1 MPITLKQEQEKFI
14 LDKIQQGKYENV
26 DALLL
31 IAFRLLDESEQKQQ
45 ELDRLREKI
54 LAGKKQIEEG
64 KVTDG
69 EVVFQ
74 RLEAKLKQIMVNQ

>member
-1 MPITLKQEQEKFI
+1 MPITLKQEQEKFV
-14 LDKIQQGKYENV
+14 LDKIQQGKYESV

-64 KVTDG
+64 RVTDG

-74 RLEAKLKQIMVNQ
+74 RLEAKLKRITVNQ

>member
-1 MPITLKQEQEKFI
+1 MSITLKQEQEEFV
-14 LDKIQQGKYENV
+14 LDKIQQGKYESV

-31 IAFRLLDESEQKQQ
+31 IAFRLLDESEQRQQ

-74 RLEAKLKQIMVNQ
+74 RLEAKLKRITVNQ

>member
-1 MPITLKQEQEKFI
+1 MPITLKQEQEKFV
-14 LDKIQQGKYENV
+14 LDKIQQGKYESV

-74 RLEAKLKQIMVNQ
+74 RLEAKLKRITVNQ

>member
-1 MPITLKQEQEKFI
+1 MPITLKQEQEKFV
-14 LDKIQQGKYENV
+14 LDKIQQGKYESV

-31 IAFRLLDESEQKQQ
+31 IAFRLLDESEQRQQ

-74 RLEAKLKQIMVNQ
+74 RLEAKLKRITVNQ